1 MMRFDPT
8 NTEDVEYEQ
17 ETEQIKYKKMFKVDE
32 IDNDQDDNVTV
43 VKDKIKGETIQTG
56 YINGNNFVQLRI
68 PKRYEDNKDE
78 FKELF
83 EKGNKTGSS
92 DEVKDQIL
100 QRENEIFL
108 NWRRNLNQIETD
120 MMREFKDTLATKKD
134 FLKYKMNK
142 ITPYEKSIDI
152 WRQLWITVE
161 SCELL
166 CIIIDSRNPLFFKNK
181 DLEDYILN
189 LGKKYILIM
198 NKADLIAP
206 EVR

>member
-8 NTEDVEYEQ
+8 KTETVDYQQ
-17 ETEQIKYKKMFKVDE
+17 ESEQIKYKKMFKVDE
-32 IDNDQDDNVTV
+32 NKNEDDEQDVTV
-43 VKDKIKGETIQTG
+43 VRDKIKGETIQTG
-56 YINGNNFVQLRI
+56 QINGNNFVQLRI
-68 PKRYEDNKDE
+68 PKRYENNTDE
-78 FKELF
+78 FKEF
-83 EKGNKTGSS
+83 FDTKGDSEEAR
-92 DEVKDQIL
+92 DEIL
-100 QRENEIFL
+100 KRENEIFL

-120 MMREFKDTLATKKD
+120 MMKEFKDTLATKKD
-134 FLKYKMNK
+134 FLRYKMNK

-181 DLEDYILN
+181 DLEDYIKR

-198 NKADLIAP
+198 NKADLIQP

>member
-8 NTEDVEYEQ
+8 NTEEVDYEQ
-17 ETEQIKYKKMFKVDE
+17 ETDQIKYKKMFKIDE
-32 IDNDQDDNVTV
+32 NNQDEQDTTIVNE
-43 VKDKIKGETIQTG
+43 KIKGETVQTG

-68 PKRYEDNKDE
+68 PKRYENNTDE

-83 EKGNKTGSS
+83 EAKENKMGDS
-92 DEVKDQIL
+92 EEAKEQIL
-100 QRENEIFL
+100 LRENEIFL

-120 MMREFKDTLATKKD
+120 MMKEFKDTLATKKD

-142 ITPYEKSIDI
+142 ITPQEKSIDI

-181 DLEDYILN
+181 DLEDYILK
-189 LGKKYILIM
+189 LDKK
-198 NKADLIAP
+198 
-206 EVR
+206 

>member
-8 NTEDVEYEQ
+8 NTEEVDQEQ
-17 ETEQIKYKKMFKVDE
+17 ETDQIKYKKMFKIDE
-32 IDNDQDDNVTV
+32 NNQDEQDTTIVNE
-43 VKDKIKGETIQTG
+43 KIKGETVQTG

-68 PKRYEDNKDE
+68 PKRYENNTDE

-83 EKGNKTGSS
+83 EAKENKMGDS
-92 DEVKDQIL
+92 EEAKEQIL
-100 QRENEIFL
+100 LRENEIFL

-120 MMREFKDTLATKKD
+120 MMKEFKDTLATKKD

-142 ITPYEKSIDI
+142 ITPQEKSIDI

-181 DLEDYILN
+181 DLEDYILK
-189 LGKKYILIM
+189 LDKK
-198 NKADLIAP
+198 
-206 EVR
+206 

>member
-1 MMRFDPT
+1 VVDGLNDYFSMMRFDPT
-8 NTEDVEYEQ
+8 NTEEVDYEQ
-17 ETEQIKYKKMFKVDE
+17 ETDQIKYKKMFKIDE
-32 IDNDQDDNVTV
+32 NNQDEQDTTIVNE
-43 VKDKIKGETIQTG
+43 KIKGETVQTG

-68 PKRYEDNKDE
+68 PKRYENNTDE

-83 EKGNKTGSS
+83 EAKENKMGDS
-92 DEVKDQIL
+92 EEAKEQIL
-100 QRENEIFL
+100 LRENEIFL

-120 MMREFKDTLATKKD
+120 MMKEFKDTLATKKD

-181 DLEDYILN
+181 DLEDYILK
-189 LGKKYILIM
+189 LDKK
-198 NKADLIAP
+198 
-206 EVR
+206 